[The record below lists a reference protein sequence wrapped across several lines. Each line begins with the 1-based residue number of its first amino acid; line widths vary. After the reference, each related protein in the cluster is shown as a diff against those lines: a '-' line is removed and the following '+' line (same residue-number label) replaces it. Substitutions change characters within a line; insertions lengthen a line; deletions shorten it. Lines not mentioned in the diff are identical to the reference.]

1 MDPRQLPRRDLRRL
15 VQDLWADPRCDAIA
29 APALTAALDI
39 AAKSIDR
46 AVVTA
51 YLRHLPTAHPA
62 FPALRKAVAVLAE
75 RHDWPWR
82 ERGRQW
88 QLWDER
94 NGPALLGRVLLDGN
108 DPISTLRDAG
118 FDGDLIQG
126 AYVRE
131 AIAKACAI
139 AQEKRG
145 SEAETCGA
153 RLIALVQH
161 YPPAGADLALI
172 RALLTPWRS
181 ETPGKTYQNR
191 LLDYFVSAFGDPR
204 FKQSRWGAL
213 VAEANDDTL
222 PGLISVLRR
231 WLTERTV
238 RQFFDAVGLTTN
250 NAEQWAERRAFWE
263 AYLAADLIDE
273 AWFALGNDAED
284 LIKSKTSDLAGNYGL
299 ITGGR
304 QYADPTHSSLIM
316 SIGPLRIAE
325 WSHSGACRFWR
336 QDDRT
341 APEPYNKQYFGI
353 QLRAMNGGEGFEY
366 IPHHSNWQYRM
377 AAKVYDVADVAH
389 PVFGQGLR
397 LKGFN

>member
-15 VQDLWADPRCDAIA
+15 VQDMWADPRCDAIA
-29 APALTAALDI
+29 APALSAALASD
-39 AAKSIDR
+39 AKSIDR
-46 AVVTA
+46 VLVTA
-51 YLRHLPTAHPA
+51 YLRHLPTGHPA
-62 FPALRKAVAVLAE
+62 FPALRDAVALLAE
-75 RHDWPWR
+75 RRDWPWR
-82 ERGRQW
+82 ERGREW

-94 NGPALLGRVLLDGN
+94 NGPAVLGGVLLDTE
-108 DPISTLRDAG
+108 DPVSMLRDAG

-131 AIAKACAI
+131 AIAKACAV
-139 AQEKRG
+139 AQEKQG

-161 YPPAGADLALI
+161 YPPAGVDVELI
-172 RALLTPWRS
+172 RALLWPWRS
-181 ETPGKTYQNR
+181 EVPGKAYQNR
-191 LLDYFVSAFGDPR
+191 LLDYLLSAFGDPR

-213 VAEANDDTL
+213 AAEANDDSL
-222 PGLISVLRR
+222 AGLISLLRR

-238 RQFFDAVGLTTN
+238 RQFFDVVGLTTN

-263 AYLAADLIDE
+263 AYLTADLIDD
-273 AWFALGNDAED
+273 AWFALGNDAEY
-284 LIKSKTSDLAGNYGL
+284 LIKSKTSDLAGNYGR

-316 SIGPLRIAE
+316 SIGPLRVAE

-336 QDDRT
+336 ENDRT
-341 APEPYNKQYFGI
+341 GPEPYKKEYFGI
-353 QLRAMNGGEGFEY
+353 QLRAMNGGEGFDH
-366 IPHHSNWQYRM
+366 IPHQSNWQYRM
-377 AAKVYDVADVAH
+377 AAKVYDMADVVH

-397 LKGFN
+397 LKGFY